1 MLPAGEIRTCND
13 KRPCRAKQPLPRKGL
28 APRPTMKASPLMNK
42 DLLQHVER
50 HLVGRWLGPEALVQY
65 DRGPVGK
72 VFLRSTANALVRLS
86 DDFTRERQN
95 LAENPPGDYWHDTR
109 RLAYLFHFLPR
120 NYVKAAWVLDELGRH
135 ADVVKNLA
143 AKTRFTILDVGCGPG
158 TSALATMSF
167 LAALQPAAFQVRIIL
182 VEMSPTALQKATD
195 LLRQSTD
202 WLNAGRHEA
211 MTLHVTPHAG
221 DAKSTGKYPPHAAA
235 DFIWLSNVLNECA
248 PEEDPPAAWVREL
261 VRDHLAPD
269 GSLCVIEPALH
280 ASARAAMQLRDVLLA
295 DHPEW
300 GIFAPCT
307 ADGPCRMLAG
317 RPERDWCHVALTW
330 QPTPL
335 VAQLDTMTGL
345 SSRVQ
350 KFFYFVL
357 RRDGKRATEVRPGW
371 TPWRV
376 IGDLQREKG
385 REKRLVCGPDRCTL
399 LTRFK
404 RDRHSGNEAFSTA
417 RRGDV
422 LWLSSAPAP
431 LADGLRL
438 LPHIQVERQTV
449 ASPTTE

>member
-1 MLPAGEIRTCND
+1 
-13 KRPCRAKQPLPRKGL
+13 
-28 APRPTMKASPLMNK
+28 MNN

-50 HLVGRWLGPEALVQY
+50 YLVGRLLGPEALAQY

-72 VFLRSTANALVRLS
+72 AFLRPTASALVRLS

-95 LAENPPGDYWHDTR
+95 LAEAAPGDYWHDTR
-109 RLAYLFHFLPR
+109 CLAYLFHFLPR
-120 NYVKAAWVLDELGRH
+120 NYVKAAWVLAELGGH
-135 ADVVKNLA
+135 PDVVKELT
-143 AKTRFTILDVGCGPG
+143 AKSRFTVLDVGCGPG
-158 TSALATMSF
+158 TSALATLSF
-167 LAALQPAAFQVRIIL
+167 LASLQPAAFQVRIVL
-182 VEMSPTALQKATD
+182 VEMSPAALQKATD
-195 LLRQSTD
+195 LLRQAAD
-202 WLNAGRHEA
+202 WINAERHEA
-211 MTLHVTPHAG
+211 MTLHVTPHTG
-221 DAKSTGKYPPHAAA
+221 DAKRTGKYPPHAAA

-261 VRDHLAPD
+261 VRKHLAPD

-280 ASARAAMQLRDVLLA
+280 ASARAAMQLRDALLE
-295 DHPEW
+295 DLSEC

-307 ADGPCRMLAG
+307 ANGPCRMLAG

-330 QPTPL
+330 HPTPL
-335 VAQLDTMTGL
+335 VAQLDAMTGL
-345 SSRVQ
+345 SSRIQ

-357 RRDGKRATEVRPGW
+357 RKDGKHATEARSGW

-399 LTRFK
+399 LMRFK
-404 RDRHSGNEAFSTA
+404 RDRHAGNEAFSAA

-422 LWLSSAPAP
+422 LWLSSAPVP

-438 LPHIQVERQTV
+438 LPHTQVERQTV